1 MQNIRTMYHWLN
13 AKADEM
19 RADAK
24 GQLSDEQKE
33 AARKRD
39 EFELRRIQSNCH
51 QTQLNC
57 KRTVLVVSLLVRFLF
72 RQESY
77 FAEKSE
83 RATSGTIQTPHRAN
97 KKAHRRDGGASG
109 RMQARACCGE
119 IREKAATGCV
129 HFMRRLV
136 LGDINV
142 QSTTYWRS

>member
-1 MQNIRTMYHWLN
+1 MYHWLN

-51 QTQLNC
+51 QARLNC
-57 KRTVLVVSLLVRFLF
+57 KRTVLVVSLLVQSSLQQEFYTSQRKANE
-72 RQESY
+72 RQ
-77 FAEKSE
+77 
-83 RATSGTIQTPHRAN
+83 
-97 KKAHRRDGGASG
+97 
-109 RMQARACCGE
+109 
-119 IREKAATGCV
+119 AAQY
-129 HFMRRLV
+129 RRLIEQIKKHTEEAAAQVAECKRELVVARLEKKQRQGADYVRRSV
-136 LGDINV
+136 LRNADV